1 MSREEWQH
9 LNVQP
14 GDRVRHNRHG
24 VGIVAGSLYA
34 GPRSKQVRLIRSP
47 GRSAGGPGRSH
58 IEVGPGSLE
67 VLAPAPVFEV
77 GQETPMGPVLERHER
92 EDAPGYVYVVQTGTT
107 PDGEPR
113 TTTVGPERL
122 VTLTEAD

>member
-24 VGIVAGSLYA
+24 VGIVGGSLYA
-34 GPRSKQVRLIRSP
+34 GARVRQVRLIRSP
-47 GRSAGGPGRSH
+47 GRSAGGPGRSP
-58 IEVGPGSLE
+58 IEVGAGSLE
-67 VLAPAPVFEV
+67 VLEPAPVFEV
-77 GQETPMGPVLERHER
+77 GQETRMGPVLERHER
-92 EDAPGYVYVVQTGTT
+92 EDAPGYVYVVKTGNM

-113 TTTVGPERL
+113 TTTVGPEWL
-122 VTLTEAD
+122 ASITED